1 MNPLALI
8 PLLVLLFAAPLAMG
22 YWLLRP
28 LHLRS
33 RDKRVAVRRFML
45 IDYVAFAVE
54 LQIFLAVAMYVL
66 RDGYA
71 SMFNFDLI
79 LLGAAALITLAAWWA
94 AVEASARAKIGDWR
108 RRLVFHLFFLPGVVA
123 TMVLAGV
130 SIFAIAEQLFGGT
143 SAWSDAYYGGLYTL
157 GTLALTVGG
166 AGVLRLVSAW
176 IGNEALPTES

>member
-1 MNPLALI
+1 MHPLALI
-8 PLLVLLFAAPLAMG
+8 PLLVLLFAAPLAVG
-22 YWLLRP
+22 KWLLRP

-71 SMFNFDLI
+71 SMLSFDLI
-79 LLGAAALITLAAWWA
+79 LLGAAGLITLAAWWA

-108 RRLVFHLFFLPGVVA
+108 RRLVIHLFFLPGVVA
-123 TMVLAGV
+123 TMVLSGI
-130 SIFAIAEQLFGGT
+130 SIFALAEQIFGGT
-143 SAWSDAYYGGLYTL
+143 SEWSDASYGGMYTL
-157 GTLALTVGG
+157 GTLALTAVS

-176 IGNEALPTES
+176 ICSEGMS